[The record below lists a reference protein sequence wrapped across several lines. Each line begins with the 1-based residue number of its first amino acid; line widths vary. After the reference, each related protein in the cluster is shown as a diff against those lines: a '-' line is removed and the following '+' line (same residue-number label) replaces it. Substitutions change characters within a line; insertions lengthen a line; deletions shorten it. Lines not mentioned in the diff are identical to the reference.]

1 MGGGG
6 STRRMH
12 AKARDW
18 KFMTKAAAKQP
29 STRTKICMTKHVR
42 KQIGRDKKKGGR
54 KRMENGNE
62 NR

>member
-1 MGGGG
+1 
-6 STRRMH
+6 MH
-12 AKARDW
+12 AKACKW
-18 KFMTKAAAKQP
+18 NFMTKAAAKQP